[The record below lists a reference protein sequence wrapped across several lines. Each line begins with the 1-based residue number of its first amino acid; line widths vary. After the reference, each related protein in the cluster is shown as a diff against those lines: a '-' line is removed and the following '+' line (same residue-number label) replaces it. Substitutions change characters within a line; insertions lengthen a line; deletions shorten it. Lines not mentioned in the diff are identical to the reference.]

1 MTGKSR
7 LLNTLRHRPLAS
19 SAALALGLF
28 FGTSSAVHAQMAF
41 QGTPTVQFGDASIN
55 SNAFVDTISVSTNQ
69 VVIDWLPNDMAI
81 NGADI
86 DFLPAGNTAIY
97 QTAPSGPANFTV
109 LNRIIPVDNTRPIIL
124 NGTITSQVRV
134 GGGPFM
140 PGGSVWFYAP
150 GGIVIGGT
158 AVIDVGGL
166 FLTTADPIV
175 DGMGEFID
183 AGGTT
188 NFAQAVSGTFAAID
202 AGASITLTPENS
214 YVGLL
219 APIVTQS
226 GDVDVNGSA
235 AYIAGEQ
242 ASITFNQGLFDINVT
257 IGTDGDVGGVAI
269 LHDGVTAGPA
279 SSGVGDNHR
288 VYAVAVPKNNAISI
302 AIQNGGDIGFDIAGA
317 ADVVGNAVILSA
329 GHNVAGDVIA
339 AQPVNAIDAS
349 IEIENTSFT
358 SAVTARASTNIT
370 ATANAGAMAFASNL
384 TLRADDLVDVMANG
398 AGSTITVDSM
408 TNLSADVQ
416 GVVDGEDATGGVVGI
431 LGSGG
436 TITLNGDVTLTANGT
451 GADNFSGLGKL
462 GDGFGGTVEIGAQGG
477 GTVNVSGAVTMFA
490 DGIGGFSGS
499 GVDGGDGIGGTGRL
513 LANDGN
519 STVSIDGNL
528 SISAASVGS
537 SGNGG
542 INDTNGNAVGGTITI
557 SGIGGANNL
566 IDIGGFT
573 TLGTGA
579 LGADAFS
586 GDAGSAL
593 GGDITIDAGSGTTLN
608 FVGTLIAGGMV
619 QGGNS
624 DALGDGGDVT
634 GGAMLITTSDATGII
649 TTGADVQLG
658 SPVIGGFSSLGM
670 SGTALGGSGTIRSG
684 PGSITITG
692 PVDVNAEAFGENST
706 FGGSVSLETTGGN
719 LTINDNAN
727 LSANGITGSGSNDGT
742 GGNATISANG
752 GMLTIGGTSFAS
764 ADGLGGF
771 DGGAGAGDGFGGTVN
786 LLADGGGIVNL
797 VGDATFISSGLG
809 GDSISAGGG
818 SGNGTAGSIVA
829 RAGANS
835 TISAIAQL
843 TLQANGFGGANDGGS
858 DGGDGTAGTISVEAN
873 GGNASFLVGTDT
885 FIFAEALDASDA
897 GANINGGNTLGGSV
911 TISGSG
917 GTNNLIDLGATT
929 INTFA
934 EIINF
939 SSGNGGTATGGNIT
953 ITADTGTSM
962 NFNGLIGTAFGTGG
976 MAMGAGGDGAGGAI
990 QLSTNGS
997 LANIFVAGALDL
1009 SADGTG
1015 STGDS
1020 GGDGVGGFVGIS
1032 VGPASTIDII
1042 GNTMLSGNAVGGTS
1056 IGNGGIGG
1064 NATGGSADITAFGGG
1079 DGALS
1084 GNGLNIAVNAT
1095 GGIGGAGFDGGT
1107 ATSGA
1112 VTIQA
1117 RNSVAGGLSSISFGD
1132 TAINSTTSAGNG
1144 GNAIGGAPGG
1154 NGGDAVAS
1162 GAIALLGSSG
1172 SGVLTLGNVN
1182 INSSA
1187 TGGLG
1192 GSGGDGGV
1200 GTGGN
1205 GGSGGSATAAFVQVG
1220 TTSGID
1226 TPANLGAATF
1236 GNMIITADAVA
1247 GTGGNGGA
1255 GAIAG
1260 NGGNGGAAFA
1270 GELTLL
1276 SRGSPVIIGDVNYT
1290 AQSAGGDGGTGTAQG
1305 DGGDTTGPDATI
1317 LVTNRFNRIEQGSL
1331 NAGNISIFS
1340 TANGGAGAV
1349 AGTSAV
1355 GIGVIDI
1362 VQGTATI
1369 ASYDAFISGDTAGAG
1384 DPPSFFSAEDGT
1396 LNVTNDLTLVTDSNI
1411 AVVTDSGAITIGG
1424 NLDLDTNGTFVVSSD
1439 GTPPVNPGLLSVGG
1453 TTLLTSAGDVVLSTN
1468 IDAAAGLTTAVT
1480 GDVSFGNI
1488 VSGGVIDIAV
1498 TGSLQAGNLSSVG
1511 DLMLDATG
1519 ALTTG
1524 DLDSNGAVI
1533 VSADSDLVL
1542 GNLTAVGPVQ
1552 ATSVSGNVTALAID
1566 TDGDAILTANAGGVT
1581 AGIIDAGANVQV
1593 DALDAI
1599 TLTDVTAM
1607 MSAQITS
1614 QVGTISG
1621 GTIDTGDDFIVAGL
1635 GTADIDFTAVNSG
1648 GLIDIVSG
1656 GNAQTGNL
1664 TSVGDLMLDATGT
1677 LTTGDLDSAA
1687 ALIVSA
1693 DSDLMLGNLT
1703 AIGDVQAT
1711 SLNGNLSTLAV
1722 NTDGDAVLTANAGAV
1737 TAGIIDAGANV
1748 QVDALNAITL
1758 SDVTA
1763 AMSAQIA
1770 SQTGAISGGTIDT
1783 GDDFIVA
1790 PSGTADI
1797 GFGDVTAGGQID
1809 VASNRALT
1817 LGAVDGGMDVVL
1829 TGTTGL
1835 DTGLVQAVGEVAIT
1849 SGGLVDV
1856 QGISAGGNVD
1866 LTTTGSSA
1874 SFGNIDSAMDILID
1888 ATDALILTDANA
1900 GGLIDIV
1907 AGGNVQTGSLT
1918 SLDDIRLDSDQSILG
1933 TGAIMT
1939 DGAFISQALGSG
1951 SYGNISAQGVG
1962 NGGILG
1968 IAIDAAAGI
1977 STGDLST
1984 GSAAIGLL
1992 TPAAITTGN
2001 VTSATDAIF
2010 LAGTGITA
2018 GAISTAN
2025 GPDNFI
2031 YLANNSMEA
2040 FFGPNGDPT
2049 PLFALDPV
2057 ATSGSITINNAVS
2070 GGNLVA
2076 ATAGDFVSQGNMA
2089 LSTLFS
2095 VEAAGLAGFGGILSA
2110 PTIMLISSDIDIG
2123 ASGGLGDENTS
2134 ELTLTNNGVSGA
2146 SIGDVASG
2154 PLGYDLSNAEAG
2166 RLRANMINI
2175 SSDGSGGVIIGDL
2188 DLTGSDAIGANLVG
2202 ADGALQIA
2210 STDDIRVSG
2219 NLNITDMAADNLLS
2233 LTADT
2238 IGVASD
2244 TGGIVLEG
2252 SSPGGTLNLSAR
2264 HIHVGSTT
2272 LLDNLAVDPFF
2283 DGRDDLLARATP
2295 TANPDGSIQAA
2306 SITFAAEETLLI
2318 QNVGDGGIAYGFYA
2332 ETGQVE
2338 IIPTGADDLDV
2349 FIFGAT
2355 LNVDDTQV
2363 LNDDVLA
2370 TVFPVAPADGFTAG
2384 SSINGCL
2391 LATAVCVNLVSN
2403 DDTPIAVSVRDVV
2416 EEQPQAVEEELS
2428 EEEKEEAEEKATSK
2442 SPISRTVSIINT
2454 SPMNSTG
2461 SISEPV
2467 TSGGNPNLMGVPSS
2481 APSDDISEVDGL

>member
-7 LLNTLRHRPLAS
+7 LLHSLRYRPLGS

-28 FGTSSAVHAQMAF
+28 FGTSTAVHAQMAF
-41 QGTPTVQFGDASIN
+41 QGVPTVQSGGATIE
-55 SNAFVDTISVSTNQ
+55 SNAFVDTISVFTDQ
-69 VVIDWLPNDMAI
+69 VVIDWLPNDMAV

-86 DFLPAGNTAIY
+86 DFLPAIGTAIY
-97 QTAPSGPANFTV
+97 QSDPEMSGPPDFTV
-109 LNRIIPVDNTRPIIL
+109 LNRIVPADNTRPIIL
-124 NGTITSQVRV
+124 NGTIISQI
-134 GGGPFM
+134 GDGLGMFN
-140 PGGSVWFYAP
+140 PGGNVWFYAP

-166 FLTTADPIV
+166 FLTTADPIADP
-175 DGMGEFID
+175 DGNFIEPD
-183 AGGTT
+183 GTT
-188 NFAQAVSGTFAAID
+188 NFAPAISGSFAEIN

-214 YVGLL
+214 YVGML

-235 AYIAGEQ
+235 AYIAAEQ

-257 IGTDGDVGGVAI
+257 IGTDGDIPTGVA
-269 LHDGVTAGPA
+269 LRHDGVTTGPV

-329 GHNVAGDVIA
+329 GRNVAGDVIVDT
-339 AQPVNAIDAS
+339 PVNGIDAS

-398 AGSTITVDSM
+398 AGSTITVDGM

-416 GVVDGEDATGGVVGI
+416 GVVDGEDGTGGVIGI

-436 TITLNGDVTLTANGT
+436 AITLNGDVMLSANGT
-451 GADNFSGLGKL
+451 GADNFGVGKL
-462 GDGFGGTVEIGAQGG
+462 GDGFGGIVEIGAEGG
-477 GTVNVSGAVTMFA
+477 GSVNVSGAVTMFA

-528 SISAASVGS
+528 SISAASNGS

-542 INDTNGNAVGGTITI
+542 LNDTNGNAVGGTITI
-557 SGIGGANNL
+557 SGTGGANNL
-566 IDIGGFT
+566 IDISGVT

-727 LSANGITGSGSNDGT
+727 LSANGMTGSGSNDGT
-742 GGNATISANG
+742 GGNASISANG

-771 DGGAGAGDGFGGTVN
+771 DGGAGAGNGFGGTVN

-829 RAGANS
+829 QAGANS
-835 TISAIAQL
+835 TVSATAQL

-858 DGGDGTAGTISVEAN
+858 DGGDGTAGTISVEAI
-873 GGNASFLVGTDT
+873 GGDASFLVGTDT
-885 FIFAEALDASDA
+885 FIFAEALDAGDG

-917 GTNNLIDLGATT
+917 GPNNLIDLGATT
-929 INTFA
+929 INAFA
-934 EIINF
+934 QNNNI
-939 SSGNGGTATGGNIT
+939 SSGDGGTATGGNIT

-1009 SADGTG
+1009 SADGNG
-1015 STGDS
+1015 SAGDS

-1032 VGPASTIDII
+1032 VGPASTIDIV
-1042 GNTMLSGNAVGGTS
+1042 GNTMLSGIAVGGTS
-1056 IGNGGIGG
+1056 IGNGGNGG
-1064 NATGGSADITAFGGG
+1064 NATGGSADITALGGG

-1112 VTIQA
+1112 VTMQA
-1117 RNSVAGGLSSISFGD
+1117 RNSAAGGLSSISFGD

-1247 GTGGNGGA
+1247 GNGGDGGT
-1255 GAIAG
+1255 GAIVG
-1260 NGGNGGAAFA
+1260 DGGNGGAAFA

-1290 AQSAGGDGGTGTAQG
+1290 AQSVGGDGGTGAAQG

-1355 GIGVIDI
+1355 GIGFIDI

-1384 DPPSFFSAEDGT
+1384 DPPSFFSAVDGT

-1524 DLDSNGAVI
+1524 DLDSTGAVI
-1533 VSADSDLVL
+1533 VSADSDLML

-1552 ATSVSGNVTALAID
+1552 ATSVSGNVTALAVD
-1566 TDGDAILTANAGGVT
+1566 TDGDAILTANAGG
-1581 AGIIDAGANVQV
+1581 
-1593 DALDAI
+1593 
-1599 TLTDVTAM
+1599 
-1607 MSAQITS
+1607 
-1614 QVGTISG
+1614 
-1621 GTIDTGDDFIVAGL
+1621 
-1635 GTADIDFTAVNSG
+1635 
-1648 GLIDIVSG
+1648 
-1656 GNAQTGNL
+1656 
-1664 TSVGDLMLDATGT
+1664 
-1677 LTTGDLDSAA
+1677 
-1687 ALIVSA
+1687 
-1693 DSDLMLGNLT
+1693 
-1703 AIGDVQAT
+1703 
-1711 SLNGNLSTLAV
+1711 
-1722 NTDGDAVLTANAGAV
+1722 V

-1797 GFGDVTAGGQID
+1797 GFGDVTAGGQIEIE
-1809 VASNRALT
+1809 SNGALA
-1817 LGAVDGGMDVVL
+1817 LGAVDSGMDVVL

-1835 DTGLVQAVGEVAIT
+1835 DTGLVQAVGDVAIT

-1866 LTTTGSSA
+1866 LTTTGNSA

-1939 DGAFISQALGSG
+1939 DGAFVSQALGSG

-1992 TPAAITTGN
+1992 TPAAIATGN

-2031 YLANNSMEA
+2031 YLANSSMDA

-2134 ELTLTNNGVSGA
+2134 ELTLTNNGGSGA

-2188 DLTGSDAIGANLVG
+2188 DLTGSDAIGANLAG
-2202 ADGALQIA
+2202 PDGTLEI
-2210 STDDIRVSG
+2210 STTDNIRVTG

-2306 SITFAAEETLLI
+2306 SITFAAEDTLLI
-2318 QNVGDGGIAYGFYA
+2318 QNVGSGGIAYGFYA

-2338 IIPTGADDLDV
+2338 IIPTGSDNLDMV
-2349 FIFGAT
+2349 IYGAT
-2355 LNVDDTQV
+2355 LNMDDTQV
-2363 LNDDVLA
+2363 LNNEVRD
-2370 TVFPVAPADGFTAG
+2370 TIFPVAPADGFTAG
-2384 SSINGCL
+2384 SAINGCL
-2391 LATAVCVNLVSN
+2391 LTASVCLVVSS

-2481 APSDDISEVDGL
+2481 APLDDISEVDGL